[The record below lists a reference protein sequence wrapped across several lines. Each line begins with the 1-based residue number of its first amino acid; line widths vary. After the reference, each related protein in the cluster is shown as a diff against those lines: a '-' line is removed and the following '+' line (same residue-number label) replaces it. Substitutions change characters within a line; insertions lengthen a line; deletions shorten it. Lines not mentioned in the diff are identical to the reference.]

1 MTQPIPFQA
10 PHLRL
15 VTPPTDEGKIP
26 PHDLNAEA
34 AVLSAV
40 MLEPGVVAVLEPFL
54 KPEHFYSEAHRQ
66 IFAASL
72 AVALAGGVPDIVT
85 VATRLRAD
93 ERIDQVGGLGYL
105 KEILDAAP
113 AVRPERVTEYGIIV
127 HEYWRLRTVAA
138 TTREVCARVY
148 CDDVKPE
155 AVQSFCDDATRRIEI
170 IARTAPVNRIETN
183 IETLRRITKGLVTAH
198 QRGAGAITGLPTQ
211 IDAYDALTGG
221 LHAADKTTI
230 VARPG
235 VGKTALALQIALAV
249 AASGVGVLMFQG
261 DMTREQVLVRALT
274 HIGRVDGEC
283 MKSGKLSQSDWTKLT
298 NASSVIAQ
306 LPLMID
312 DTTELN
318 IDQVRARALASVD
331 AMRRRYNAPL
341 GLIILD
347 YVQKLAPTP
356 RSRTREKNYQVS
368 EATEGFK
375 ALLKNDL
382 KIPGIELAQQ
392 RTVTKKTDRNNRR
405 LADPIPSLEDIAES
419 SQISKSAD
427 VVLFLHRTNGPRE
440 VAMVFRKQR
449 TGRTDMMI
457 DCNFAAEHS
466 RFEAGDKAY
475 PIEGDS

>member
-1 MTQPIPFQA
+1 MTQPIPIQA

-15 VTPPTDEGKIP
+15 VTPPSDEGKIP

-40 MLEPGVVAVLEPFL
+40 MLEPGVIAVLEPFL

-127 HEYWRLRTVAA
+127 HEYWRLRTLAA

-170 IARTAPVNRIETN
+170 IARSAPVNRIETN
-183 IETLRRITKGLVTAH
+183 VETLRKIVKGL
-198 QRGAGAITGLPTQ
+198 RGAHLRTTETINGLPTG
-211 IDAYDALTGG
+211 ILPYDKLTGG
-221 LHAADKTTI
+221 MHPADKTTI

-235 VGKTALALQIALAV
+235 VGKTALVLQIAI
-249 AASGVGVLMFQG
+249 AAAMSGIGVLMFQG
-261 DMTREQVLVRALT
+261 DMTREQILRRAVS
-274 HIGRVDGEC
+274 HVARVDGELL
-283 MKSGKLSQSDWTKLT
+283 KTGNIKESDWKRITA
-298 NASSVIAQ
+298 ASAVIAE
-306 LPLMID
+306 LPILID
-312 DTTELN
+312 DSTEIN
-318 IDQVRARALASVD
+318 IDQVRARAIASVD
-331 AMRRRYNAPL
+331 AIRRKYNKPL
-341 GLIILD
+341 GLVILD

-356 RSRTREKNYQVS
+356 RTRNRERHQQVY

-375 ALLKNDL
+375 ALIKTEL

-392 RTVTKKTDRNNRR
+392 KRAVKRTGRNQRPMP
-405 LADPIPSLEDIAES
+405 DPIPTLDDIADS
-419 SQISKSAD
+419 SQIEKSSD
-427 VVLFLHRTNGPRE
+427 VVMFIHRKTGPRD
-440 VAMVFRKQR
+440 VALVIRKQR
-449 TGRTDMMI
+449 TGPTDMMI
-457 DCNFAAEHS
+457 DCNFEAEYS
-466 RFEAGDKAY
+466 NFVAGGDAY
-475 PIEGDS
+475 EIEGDQ